1 MVNEVQIRKFPSR
14 KKVCRFC
21 SESLPLTYK
30 RPEIL
35 RQFISDRAKI
45 LPRRVTGTCSK
56 HQRRLKVEIKRAR
69 ILALLPF
76 TTLGKRYIEEA

>member
-1 MVNEVQIRKFPSR
+1 MVNETQVKRVQAR
-14 KKVCRFC
+14 KKVCKFC
-21 SESLPLTYK
+21 SENLPLTYK
-30 RPEIL
+30 KPEIL

-45 LPRRVTGTCSK
+45 LPRRITGTCSK

-76 TTLGKRYIEEA
+76 TTLGKKYIEED